1 MIAICR
7 NSIHTALLL
16 TTVFSASTFAISNI
30 EDQRPGP
37 PVQGFSGAVETSVA
51 GKTGNNQEKDY
62 TLASKLNYRHADDVL
77 LLIASAE
84 YGSTREVKDTD
95 EAFLHLRWMH
105 RVNEQVATELF
116 TQWEEDEFANL
127 ASRVLLGGGGRFT
140 IAQKQDVYSLA
151 LGAGAFRERESLN
164 LQTYE
169 QDTYVWRINT
179 YYTYTRLLNDRTAI
193 ASTAYLQPNPEDFDD
208 LRALFT
214 FSLTVNMTD
223 TLALRL
229 AYQADYDSQPAQNLD
244 AVPMIDNSKVNTE
257 YVTSLV
263 YSF

>member
-7 NSIHTALLL
+7 NSIHTALFLIA
-16 TTVFSASTFAISNI
+16 VFSASAFAISNI

-37 PVQGFSGAVETSVA
+37 PVQGFSGTVEASVA
-51 GKTGNNQEKDY
+51 GKTGNNKEKDRA
-62 TLASKLNYRHADDVL
+62 LASKLNYRRADDLL

-95 EAFLHLRWMH
+95 EAFLHLRWVRLISEH
-105 RVNEQVATELF
+105 IAAELF

-140 IAQKQDVYSLA
+140 VAGKEDVYALA
-151 LGAGAFRERESLN
+151 LGVGAFKEMESLN

-169 QDTYVWRINT
+169 QDTETWRINT
-179 YYTYTRLLNDRTAI
+179 YYAYTHRLNDRTTI
-193 ASTAYLQPNPEDFDD
+193 ASTTYLQPNAEDFDD

-214 FSLTVNMTD
+214 FNLTVNMTD

-229 AYQADYDSQPAQNLD
+229 AYQAKYDSQPAQNL
-244 AVPMIDNSKVNTE
+244 AATPPIDNSKVNTE